1 MYVCIC
7 NAVTDRDIREA
18 VERGIH
24 SFEGLRRELK
34 VATCCGRCE
43 ACARNTLA
51 EARARVVAR
60 LSPELEGGL
69 ALAGC

>member
-18 VERGIH
+18 AERGIH
-24 SFEGLRRELK
+24 SFDGLRRELK

-43 ACARNTLA
+43 ECARNTLA
-51 EARARVVAR
+51 EARTRAAVS
-60 LSPELEGGL
+60 LTPELEGAL
-69 ALAGC
+69 ALA